1 MRVVLEILDGEIPAI
16 SPKRFLKKLLGFRM
30 ASYDTLDNITLSS
43 KTTYNLTK
51 GNFAFEPIS
60 ANNIICSINGVVQS
74 GNFSINGSL
83 ITFFDVTFS
92 SADKMDYILHVR
104 TVR

>member
-1 MRVVLEILDGEIPAI
+1 MG
-16 SPKRFLKKLLGFRM
+16 
-30 ASYDTLDNITLSS
+30 SYDALDDITLSSS

-60 ANNIICSINGVVQS
+60 ADNIICSINGVVQN
-74 GNFSINGSL
+74 GNFSVVGST
-83 ITFFDVTFS
+83 ITFTDASFS
-92 SADKMDYILHVR
+92 SSDKMDYILHVR

>member
-1 MRVVLEILDGEIPAI
+1 MG
-16 SPKRFLKKLLGFRM
+16 
-30 ASYDTLDNITLSS
+30 SYDALDDIVLSSS

-60 ANNIICSINGVVQS
+60 ADNIICSINGVVQN
-74 GNFSINGSL
+74 GNFSVTGST
-83 ITFFDVTFS
+83 ITFTDTSFS
-92 SADKMDYILHVR
+92 SSDKMDYILHLR

>member
-1 MRVVLEILDGEIPAI
+1 MG
-16 SPKRFLKKLLGFRM
+16 
-30 ASYDTLDNITLSS
+30 SYDALDDITLSGS

-60 ANNIICSINGVVQS
+60 ADNIICSINGVVQN
-74 GNFSINGSL
+74 GNFSVVGST
-83 ITFFDVTFS
+83 ITFTDASFS
-92 SADKMDYILHVR
+92 SSDKMDYILHLR

>member
-1 MRVVLEILDGEIPAI
+1 MGSYEELD
-16 SPKRFLKKLLGFRM
+16 
-30 ASYDTLDNITLSS
+30 DITLSSS

-60 ANNIICSINGVVQS
+60 ANNIICSINGVVQN
-74 GNFSINGSL
+74 GNFSVIGST
-83 ITFFDVTFS
+83 ITFTDISFS
-92 SADKMDYILHVR
+92 SSDKMDYILHVR